1 MRGNRVAHAKF
12 LTKNG
17 IKDFFLGQD
26 SVIIEKISTIYY
38 TIKDR
43 CKRMARTVN
52 YEAKIETIEA
62 KIQKKKDEI
71 KKLKAELE
79 EVKAKKA
86 QADYKELLDYMS
98 EHDISA
104 EKVLDV
110 IKN

>member
-1 MRGNRVAHAKF
+1 
-12 LTKNG
+12 
-17 IKDFFLGQD
+17 
-26 SVIIEKISTIYY
+26 
-38 TIKDR
+38 
-43 CKRMARTVN
+43 MARTAN

-79 EVKAKKA
+79 EVKAKQA

-104 EKVLDV
+104 DKVLEV
-110 IKN
+110 IKNWVHDKRNKI

>member
-1 MRGNRVAHAKF
+1 
-12 LTKNG
+12 
-17 IKDFFLGQD
+17 
-26 SVIIEKISTIYY
+26 
-38 TIKDR
+38 
-43 CKRMARTVN
+43 MARTAN

-79 EVKAKKA
+79 EVRAKKA

-98 EHDISA
+98 EHDIPA
-104 EKVLDV
+104 DKVLEV

>member
-1 MRGNRVAHAKF
+1 
-12 LTKNG
+12 
-17 IKDFFLGQD
+17 
-26 SVIIEKISTIYY
+26 
-38 TIKDR
+38 
-43 CKRMARTVN
+43 MARTAN

-79 EVKAKKA
+79 EVRAKKA

-104 EKVLDV
+104 HKVLEV

>member
-1 MRGNRVAHAKF
+1 
-12 LTKNG
+12 
-17 IKDFFLGQD
+17 
-26 SVIIEKISTIYY
+26 
-38 TIKDR
+38 
-43 CKRMARTVN
+43 MARTAN

-79 EVKAKKA
+79 EVRAKKA

-98 EHDISA
+98 DNDISA
-104 EKVLDV
+104 DKVLEV